1 MNYISEYHLIII
13 VILLLV
19 LLVFILI
26 LYSIAKNIN
35 HPLLSLKK
43 FQSDIHAEKDP
54 QETIAFPADGRWHSI
69 KSDLSGIVLFE
80 IVATANGVKGT
91 GKHSIILARALNSFG
106 SGKIKITQTYYGW
119 HWWTK
124 MSLRWKKTISGNNL
138 QIRTKSNFGD
148 DSVIQ
153 VIIKTFYL
161 SD

>member
-1 MNYISEYHLIII
+1 MYDINYHLIII

-26 LYSIAKNIN
+26 LNSITKNIN

-43 FQSDIHAEKDP
+43 FQNDINAEKDT
-54 QETIAFPADGRWHSI
+54 QETISFPADGRWHSI
-69 KSDLSGIVLFE
+69 KSDLSGIVLLE
-80 IVATANGVKGT
+80 IVATANGAKGT
-91 GKHSIILARALNSFG
+91 GKHSIIFARALNSFG

-119 HWWTK
+119 QWWTI
-124 MSLRWKKTISGNNL
+124 MSLRWKKTINGNNL
-138 QIRTKSNFGD
+138 QIRTKSDFGD
-148 DSVIQ
+148 GSAIQ